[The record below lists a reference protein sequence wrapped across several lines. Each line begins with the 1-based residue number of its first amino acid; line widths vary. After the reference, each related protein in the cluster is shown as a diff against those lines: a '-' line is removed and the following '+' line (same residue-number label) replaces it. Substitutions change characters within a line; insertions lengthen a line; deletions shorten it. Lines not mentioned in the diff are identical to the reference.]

1 MMTSEPMAIELNASV
16 AERDLATGE
25 PLIRLEQVS
34 KLHVRGGRGTE
45 VLSDL
50 DLTLAQGDFLAMMGP
65 SGSGKT
71 TLLNLIGGLDRPSRG
86 RVRVAG
92 VDIDRLSR
100 NELARWR
107 SREVGFVFQ
116 FYNLIPVLS
125 ARDNVALPL
134 TLQRL
139 PRAERLRRAEAALDL
154 VGISHRAGHR
164 PQEMSGG
171 EQQRVA
177 IARAIVTNPS
187 LLLCDEPTGDLDRET
202 GLAVMDL
209 LGALIR
215 DYGKTIVLVTHDPE
229 VARHAHRTVRLDKGR
244 LLQDAPRC

>member
-1 MMTSEPMAIELNASV
+1 MMTSEPMAIELNAAV
-16 AERDLATGE
+16 AERDQATGE

-164 PQEMSGG
+164 PQERSGG

-209 LGALIR
+209 LGALNR

>member
-1 MMTSEPMAIELNASV
+1 MMTSEPMAIELNAAV

-209 LGALIR
+209 LGALNR

>member
-1 MMTSEPMAIELNASV
+1 MMTSEPMAIELNAAV
-16 AERDLATGE
+16 VERDLATGE

-209 LGALIR
+209 LGALNR

>member
-1 MMTSEPMAIELNASV
+1 MMTSEPMALELNAAV

-209 LGALIR
+209 LGALNR

>member
-1 MMTSEPMAIELNASV
+1 MMTSEPMAIELDAAV
-16 AERDLATGE
+16 ANRDLATGE

-34 KLHVRGGRGTE
+34 KLHVRGGQGTE

-139 PRAERLRRAEAALDL
+139 PRAERLRRAGAALDL

-171 EQQRVA
+171 EQQRAA
-177 IARAIVTNPS
+177 IARAIVTDPS

-209 LGALIR
+209 LGALNR

>member
-1 MMTSEPMAIELNASV
+1 MMTSESMAIELNAAV

-34 KLHVRGGRGTE
+34 KLHVRGGQGTE

-209 LGALIR
+209 LGALNR

-244 LLQDAPRC
+244 LLQDAPPC

>member
-1 MMTSEPMAIELNASV
+1 MMTSEPMAIELNAAV

-45 VLSDL
+45 VLSGL

-209 LGALIR
+209 LGALNR